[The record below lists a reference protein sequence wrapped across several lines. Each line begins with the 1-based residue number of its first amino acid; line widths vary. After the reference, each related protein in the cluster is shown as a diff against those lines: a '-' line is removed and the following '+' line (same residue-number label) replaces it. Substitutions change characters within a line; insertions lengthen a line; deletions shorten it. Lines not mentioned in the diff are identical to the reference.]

1 MNICGNTCHMD
12 CNGHRN
18 CLMARYNWCNFGKLG
33 LMLGFGQRKYPLLPF
48 VIGLFTHAIFFTPAF
63 HSQSAIPAFR
73 DPPGPHSQLV
83 LLIQLLQF
91 CTHNKNHPRIAD
103 STRESRILSATIR
116 EYCVTLSFCAQ
127 VAVSFDGYHILG
139 TTYQPD
145 KIVIGVSSKSEPGCA
160 VVAHPGCSV
169 VSVKCS
175 GGLKVIQENERIP
188 TYRT

>member
-18 CLMARYNWCNFGKLG
+18 CLMARYNWCNFGKLS
-33 LMLGFGQRKYPLLPF
+33 LMLGFGQRKHPLLPF

-91 CTHNKNHPRIAD
+91 STHNKNTPI
-103 STRESRILSATIR
+103 SRIVHASRVYYPLLYESIVSLYLSALKPLLALT
-116 EYCVTLSFCAQ
+116 VTLPFLPYTISL
-127 VAVSFDGYHILG
+127 VLY
-139 TTYQPD
+139 
-145 KIVIGVSSKSEPGCA
+145 
-160 VVAHPGCSV
+160 SV
-169 VSVKCS
+169 GMKYTMLYIELPFS
-175 GGLKVIQENERIP
+175 
-188 TYRT
+188 

>member
-127 VAVSFDGYHILG
+127 VAVSFDGYTRARLFLMRSAALNLTLKHNQMDYARTG
-139 TTYQPD
+139 TAYY
-145 KIVIGVSSKSEPGCA
+145 
-160 VVAHPGCSV
+160 
-169 VSVKCS
+169 
-175 GGLKVIQENERIP
+175 GGAC
-188 TYRT
+188 

>member
-127 VAVSFDGYHILG
+127 VAVSFDGYFLSTG
-139 TTYQPD
+139 RQTKPRYE
-145 KIVIGVSSKSEPGCA
+145 KIHRRTSVDFFIFPG
-160 VVAHPGCSV
+160 
-169 VSVKCS
+169 
-175 GGLKVIQENERIP
+175 
-188 TYRT
+188 

>member
-127 VAVSFDGYHILG
+127 VAVSFDGYP
-139 TTYQPD
+139 PD
-145 KIVIGVSSKSEPGCA
+145 A
-160 VVAHPGCSV
+160 N
-169 VSVKCS
+169 S
-175 GGLKVIQENERIP
+175 GGTLRNVPPLLSHRCLYAGSFDGYVKANGGLSAAR
-188 TYRT
+188 

>member
-127 VAVSFDGYHILG
+127 VAVSFDGYFYNFSETFGIL
-139 TTYQPD
+139 TNWTFRAKPTQKPTPPS
-145 KIVIGVSSKSEPGCA
+145 KIGRTGVIPMS
-160 VVAHPGCSV
+160 
-169 VSVKCS
+169 
-175 GGLKVIQENERIP
+175 LR
-188 TYRT
+188 

>member
-1 MNICGNTCHMD
+1 
-12 CNGHRN
+12 
-18 CLMARYNWCNFGKLG
+18 MARYNWCNFGKLG

-127 VAVSFDGYHILG
+127 VAVSFDGYIFMVIYMKKNAFIFVSISFLCVTFFSLLPLLYSFGMTFFCGRGNELVFSGFDNYTRILE
-139 TTYQPD
+139 D
-145 KIVIGVSSKSEPGCA
+145 KSD
-160 VVAHPGCSV
+160 
-169 VSVKCS
+169 
-175 GGLKVIQENERIP
+175 
-188 TYRT
+188 

>member
-127 VAVSFDGYHILG
+127 VAVSFDGYDFRPKVFKIFFYTPNYGTITGTHHLITIYHTDDFYKGNQMGCIL
-139 TTYQPD
+139 
-145 KIVIGVSSKSEPGCA
+145 IA
-160 VVAHPGCSV
+160 
-169 VSVKCS
+169 
-175 GGLKVIQENERIP
+175 
-188 TYRT
+188 